1 MIDNFFLIVFL
12 IWFFRIIQTKD
23 RKEGINEN
31 DENSNAQ
38 ALTDDRHNFNN
49 KTFNKKKSISKS
61 SMVPNMMYR
70 IAQVPNYLHESRSSL
85 IIKFKVATKTE
96 KLVDLLMMN
105 SKIPNSIMVIIAEI
119 IWIPSLESII
129 GNFDIDRVT
138 TLDFISIIHFEFQRS
153 IFKKF

>member
-1 MIDNFFLIVFL
+1 MIENLFFKGFLIL
-12 IWFFRIIQTKD
+12 FFRIIQTKD

-49 KTFNKKKSISKS
+49 KTFNKKSISKS

-96 KLVDLLMMN
+96 ITVDLL
-105 SKIPNSIMVIIAEI
+105 
-119 IWIPSLESII
+119 
-129 GNFDIDRVT
+129 
-138 TLDFISIIHFEFQRS
+138 
-153 IFKKF
+153 